1 MRISIIHTRE
11 ICYYSG
17 EFFLRRMEE
26 ALESIGCEVEYL
38 ELSHDD
44 EDEITAAG
52 LTAVPASKVNA
63 PLIKECFLNLEC
75 ELEWAF
81 FCNNFFILIFVTLS

>member
-44 EDEITAAG
+44 VIRAANIAKDRFKR
-52 LTAVPASKVNA
+52 LV
-63 PLIKECFLNLEC
+63 KEVIRRL
-75 ELEWAF
+75 
-81 FCNNFFILIFVTLS
+81 